1 MKIGH
6 VRAGQARQS
15 CCAASVEHT
24 QKDKR
29 GEKRHHSKQNMKAA
43 EWKGET
49 RMPPRD
55 LNSRSGPSMRRAKE
69 GGGGAKRQ
77 SARIWPRKER
87 NCNGRGA
94 IARGEPGRMKRT
106 MAREGR
112 ERDSLREHERTGEEG
127 EDRAREGRASKA
139 ELLCRISRTHTKR
152 QTSGETAPQ
161 QAGSQMASDAR
172 TRRRKGGH
180 ATDPQ
185 RLMQKMG
192 WSDGSENR
200 GEGRDNTKQLESTNL

>member
-1 MKIGH
+1 
-6 VRAGQARQS
+6 
-15 CCAASVEHT
+15 
-24 QKDKR
+24 
-29 GEKRHHSKQNMKAA
+29 
-43 EWKGET
+43 
-49 RMPPRD
+49 
-55 LNSRSGPSMRRAKE
+55 
-69 GGGGAKRQ
+69 
-77 SARIWPRKER
+77 
-87 NCNGRGA
+87 
-94 IARGEPGRMKRT
+94 MKRT
-106 MAREGR
+106 MAQDGR
-112 ERDSLREHERTGEEG
+112 ERDSPREHERTGEEG

-185 RLMQKMG
+185 RVMQKMG